1 MILKGQCKIKLLI
14 SGARAMVQLVK
25 RLLNKNE
32 ELNLDLQ
39 CTDKH
44 RQAHIRPVLGV
55 GVEVETGESLELTG

>member
-1 MILKGQCKIKLLI
+1 
-14 SGARAMVQLVK
+14 MVQLVK

-39 CTDKH
+39 RTDKH

-55 GVEVETGESLELTG
+55 GVEVETGESLERTG